1 MKELTLQI
9 KPVGNHCNLCC
20 KYCYAAPFKSKTI
33 KTLDLNLLDKLIKES
48 FEITDRVIVT
58 WHGGEPTLVG
68 VEYFEKYLK
77 IIKKYKKENQKI
89 YNMIQT
95 NATLITDK
103 MAKFFKKNKFIVS
116 ISLDGDE
123 KAHNKNRVDASL
135 KGSFHDAFKGLKNL
149 RKNGINPPVI
159 VTVTKDNL
167 KKDIE
172 NFNFLINNGFKEIKY
187 SPVYDSIKDN
197 FSISNEDWFGY
208 LKNILYRWIELKDE
222 TIKVREIDEILSWFA
237 GKQLTIC
244 SNSGT
249 CSRWISIDEFGNIY
263 PCEYMRDNNM
273 YGNIHEN
280 SLKEV
285 FQSDK
290 YKLFV
295 EKITYY
301 YNECKNCKLFSFC
314 HNGCPATRINKN
326 NKLSYK
332 GKYVYCLQRKRLHQ
346 EIEKIL
352 N

>member
-33 KTLDLNLLDKLIKES
+33 KTLNLNLLDKLIKES

-167 KKDIE
+167 KKDIK
-172 NFNFLINNGFKEIKY
+172 NFNFLINNI
-187 SPVYDSIKDN
+187 
-197 FSISNEDWFGY
+197 FS
-208 LKNILYRWIELKDE
+208 
-222 TIKVREIDEILSWFA
+222 
-237 GKQLTIC
+237 
-244 SNSGT
+244 
-249 CSRWISIDEFGNIY
+249 
-263 PCEYMRDNNM
+263 
-273 YGNIHEN
+273 
-280 SLKEV
+280 
-285 FQSDK
+285 
-290 YKLFV
+290 
-295 EKITYY
+295 
-301 YNECKNCKLFSFC
+301 
-314 HNGCPATRINKN
+314 
-326 NKLSYK
+326 
-332 GKYVYCLQRKRLHQ
+332 
-346 EIEKIL
+346 
-352 N
+352 